1 MARTNPP
8 FMTGIPELLVL
19 RLLDGKEMYGYELVK
34 AIRLTTQDAISLGEG
49 VVYPALHSLEAAGA
63 LRSRQ
68 KTVSGRPRVYYTLTA
83 KGRRRLAKLTE
94 EWDRI
99 SDGVAAALGA
109 ARA

>member
-34 AIRLTTQDAISLGEG
+34 AIRLTTGEAISLGEG
-49 VVYPALHSLEAAGA
+49 VVYPALHNLEAAGA

-68 KTVSGRPRVYYTLTA
+68 RTVSGRPRVYYTLTA
-83 KGRRRLAKLTE
+83 KGRRRLGKLME

-99 SDGVAAALGA
+99 SDGVAAALGT